1 MLIFFDYE
9 VFYYN
14 WLVVFINPAT
24 EEYTIIWDDK
34 RALAEFN
41 HKHKDCIFIGYNSRQ
56 YDQFI
61 HKGILLGFNPKEIND
76 HIIVKGWSGYSFSS
90 EFNKIPLI
98 TYDVMGSSIVSLK
111 TLEGFMGNNIKETD
125 VDFNIRRELT
135 PQEKKRTEKYCIH
148 DVEQTIEVF
157 TKRVDDF
164 NSHME
169 LIKRFNLP
177 LSFMSKTQAQ
187 LSAEI
192 LECEKVER
200 DDEFEYEI
208 VDTLRLKKYDFVRE
222 WFEDAKKI
230 NPRNDEQKK
239 EFYSRTLEV
248 NVCGVPHTFGWG
260 GLHGAPTKPIHK
272 KGLILHVDV
281 NSYYPSIMIRYG
293 LLTRNSKTPEKFK
306 EIYDYRLQLKA
317 EGKKKEQAP
326 YKIVL
331 NGTYGICK
339 DKYNKAYDPRN
350 ANAVCVNGQL
360 MLLDLLEHLEGHC
373 ELIQSN
379 TDGLIIMIPD
389 TDEAFNLVDDICY
402 EWEQRTGMTLG
413 LDVINEI
420 YQKDVNNYLWL
431 DNGKGERKGA
441 YVKELSELDYDLP
454 IINKCLVDY
463 MTKKIPPEVTV
474 NCCDDLI
481 MYQKIV
487 KLSSKFDY
495 VEHNHTRYN
504 YKSYRVFAST
514 DRRDGSIYKVKVK
527 GGYDVTNPNLW
538 SAKRVPNGC
547 DKKDKFANTP
557 DRCFIDN
564 GDITGVKVP
573 AKLDKQYYIDLAKDR
588 LIQFGIEEFIPQ
600 LNFKF

>member
-1 MLIFFDYE
+1 MLIFYDYE
-9 VFYYN
+9 VFMFN

-24 EEYTIIWDDK
+24 EEYTIIWDDR
-34 RALAEFN
+34 RALQEF
-41 HKHKDCIFIGYNSRQ
+41 HDRHKDCIFVGYNSRQ

-61 HKGILLGFNPKEIND
+61 HKGILLGFDPKKISD
-76 HIIVKGWSGYSFSS
+76 HIIVKGYSGYSFSS
-90 EFNKIPLI
+90 EFNKIPFT
-98 TYDVMGSSIVSLK
+98 TYDVMGSSIISLK
-111 TLEGFMGNNIKETD
+111 TLEGFMGNNIKESD

-135 PQEKKRTEKYCIH
+135 PAEKKLTEKYCIH

-157 TKRVDDF
+157 TKRVSDF
-164 NSHME
+164 NSHLE
-169 LIKRFNLP
+169 LIKRFSLP
-177 LSFMSKTQAQ
+177 LSYMSKTQAQ

-192 LECEKVER
+192 LECEKIER
-200 DDEFEYEI
+200 NDEFEYEI

-230 NPRNDEQKK
+230 NPRNDDQKK
-239 EFYSRTLEV
+239 EFYNRTLEV

-260 GLHGAPTKPIHK
+260 GLHGAPAKPIHR

-293 LLTRNSKTPEKFK
+293 LLTRNSRTPEKFK

-339 DKYNKAYDPRN
+339 DKFNKAYDPRN

-431 DNGKGERKGA
+431 DEGKGERKGA
-441 YVKELSELDYDLP
+441 YVKELGELDYDLP

-474 NCCDDLI
+474 NSCDDL
-481 MYQKIV
+481 MMFQKIV
-487 KLSSKFDY
+487 KLSGKYDY
-495 VEHNHTRYN
+495 VEHNGTKYS
-504 YKSYRVFAST
+504 YKCYRVFAST
-514 DRRDGSIYKVKVK
+514 DRRDGIIYKCKT
-527 GGYDVTNPNLW
+527 G
-538 SAKRVPNGC
+538 KR
-547 DKKDKFANTP
+547 DKFANTP
-557 DRCFIDN
+557 ERCFIEN
-564 GDITGVKVP
+564 GDITDVTVP
-573 AKLDKQYYIDLAKDR
+573 AKLDRSYYIDLAKDR
-588 LIQFGIEEFIPQ
+588 LQQFGIEEFIPQ
-600 LNFKF
+600 MTFNF